1 MLYNQF
7 NMDLSQRKLTREEW
21 NSIEKPVGL
30 DELKI
35 IQLISDG
42 YTDLSIKRNN
52 TKSILHYLKVSNNQE
67 IDLFVFTKYIQP
79 ELIALNKYNLNYVKV
94 PIPSR
99 TIRKSDRIRFNNT
112 DVQIKQVKSIIYEY
126 VLLDVLKSILK
137 QKNRGN
143 AGWSVH
149 FYTLHCMMKFNVNE
163 CNRTFYAK
171 LEDILATLLTEV
183 DVKDILYRSTEMIEH
198 NPYLLKYADDELYGH
213 QKQLFTQ
220 FKSSNSLPQLVLYI
234 APTGTGKTLS
244 PIGLSRGYKIIF
256 VCAAR
261 HIGLA
266 LAKSAISHGVKVAFA
281 FGCKDPED
289 IRLHYA
295 AAVDYTKDR
304 RSGSIRNVDN
314 TNGTRVEII
323 ISDLVSYLPAM
334 HYMCGFHE
342 KERIITYWDE
352 PTISLDYESHPCHEL
367 IQQNWRQNI
376 IPNMVLSSATLPDE
390 DELSPTIGDFK
401 ARFKDAEITT
411 IISYDCKKTI
421 PLINKEGYVV
431 TPHLLYSNYQ
441 DVLKCV
447 TYCMR
452 RKTMLRYIDLK
463 SCTDFIQLVHDTFPT
478 SISHERYRYEYSFNN
493 ITDIHMLNVKI
504 YYLTLL
510 SKIIPEAWP
519 NIFKHLQI
527 NRVPRFRSNVM
538 VTTTDAH
545 TLTDGP
551 TIFLAEDVRKI
562 GLFCLQR
569 ANIPSTVMDTIRK
582 TISKNASINEKIK
595 VLTKTLDDL
604 LMKDVLSR
612 NDQKLS
618 DEARGSPE
626 VKLLRKEIGI
636 HLKSI
641 QSIQLPALYIP
652 NTLEHL
658 NVHAPICL
666 HTNKVYTSDIE
677 LSDIEQ
683 IMLIDEIED
692 MWKLLL
698 MMGIGVFVTH
708 ESQRYTEIMKRLAY
722 KQKLYL
728 IIASTDFIYGTNYQ
742 FCHGYLASDLEGMS
756 QEKTIQSLGRIG
768 RNKLQYDYTVRFRND
783 AILFKLFQE
792 DEDKP
797 EVANFTR
804 IFNSTL

>member
-1 MLYNQF
+1 
-7 NMDLSQRKLTREEW
+7 MDLSQRKLTRDEW
-21 NSIEKPVGL
+21 NNIEKPVTS

-42 YTDLSIKRNN
+42 YCDLSIKRNN
-52 TKSILHYLKVSNNQE
+52 TKSILHYLKVSNSQE
-67 IDLFVFTKYIQP
+67 IDLFVFTKYLQP

-94 PIPSR
+94 SIPSK
-99 TIRKSDRIRFNNT
+99 TIRKSDQIRFNNT
-112 DVQIKQVKSIIYEY
+112 DVQIEQVKSIIYEY
-126 VLLDVLKSILK
+126 VLLDVLKSMLK
-137 QKNRGN
+137 QKKRGN
-143 AGWSVH
+143 TGWSVH
-149 FYTLHCMMKFNVNE
+149 YYTLQCMLKFSVNE
-163 CNRTFYAK
+163 CNQTFYSK
-171 LEDILATLLTEV
+171 LNDVLTTFLPDV

-198 NPYLLKYADDELYGH
+198 NPYLLKYADDALYDH

-220 FKSSNSLPQLVLYI
+220 FKSSNLLPQLVLYI

-281 FGCKDPED
+281 FGCKNIED

-304 RSGSIRNVDN
+304 RSGSIRNVNN
-314 TNGTRVEII
+314 TNGSRVEII

-342 KERIITYWDE
+342 KEQIITYWDE
-352 PTISLDYESHPCHEL
+352 PTISLDYNSHPCHEL

-390 DELSPTIGDFK
+390 HELAPTIGDFK
-401 ARFKDAEITT
+401 ARFHGAQITT

-431 TPHLLYSNYQ
+431 APHILYSNYQ
-441 DVLKCV
+441 DVLMCV

-463 SCTDFIQLVHDTFPT
+463 SCTDFIQLIHETFPS
-478 SISHERYRYEYSFNN
+478 SITHERYRYECYFNN
-493 ITDIHMLNVKI
+493 ITDIYMLNVKI

-510 SKIIPEAWP
+510 SKLVPDTWP
-519 NIFKHLQI
+519 IIFKHLQM
-527 NRVPRFRSNVM
+527 NRVQRFRSNVM

-582 TISKNASINEKIK
+582 AIANNACINEKIK
-595 VLTKTLDDL
+595 LLTKTLDDL
-604 LMKDVLSR
+604 LMKDVLSG
-612 NDQKLS
+612 NDKKLS
-618 DEARGSPE
+618 DEARGSSE
-626 VKLLRKEIGI
+626 VKLLRKEINTHI
-636 HLKSI
+636 KSI
-641 QSIQLPALYIP
+641 QSIQLPSLYIP

-658 NVHAPICL
+658 NNHAPKCQ
-666 HTNKVYTSDIE
+666 NKDKAYQSDIE
-677 LSDIEQ
+677 LTDIEE
-683 IMLIDEIED
+683 IMLIDDIED

-708 ESQRYTEIMKRLAY
+708 DSERYTEIMKRLAY

-742 FCHGYLASDLEGMS
+742 FCHGYLANDLEGIS
-756 QEKTIQSLGRIG
+756 QEKAIQALGRIG

-783 AILFKLFQE
+783 DILFKLFQD
-792 DEDKP
+792 DEYKP
-797 EVANFTR
+797 EVANMTR
-804 IFNSTL
+804 IFNSTI

>member
-1 MLYNQF
+1 
-7 NMDLSQRKLTREEW
+7 MDLSQRKLTRDEW
-21 NSIEKPVGL
+21 NSIEKPVGS

-35 IQLISDG
+35 IQMISDG

-52 TKSILHYLKVSNNQE
+52 TKSILHYLKVSNSQD
-67 IDLFVFTKYIQP
+67 IDLFVFTKYLQP
-79 ELIALNKYNLNYVKV
+79 ELIALTKYNLNYVKV
-94 PIPSR
+94 SIPSR
-99 TIRKSDRIRFNNT
+99 TIRKSDMIRFSNT
-112 DVQIKQVKSIIYEY
+112 DVQIQHVKPIIYEY
-126 VLLDVLKSILK
+126 VLLDVLKSMLK
-137 QKNRGN
+137 HKKRGN
-143 AGWSVH
+143 TEWSVY
-149 FYTLHCMMKFNVNE
+149 FYTLHCMMKFSVNE
-163 CNRTFYAK
+163 CNRTFYSK
-171 LEDILATLLTEV
+171 LKDILATLLTDV
-183 DVKDILYRSTEMIEH
+183 DVKDILYRSTEIIEH
-198 NPYLLKYADDELYGH
+198 NPYLLKYADDELYDH

-244 PIGLSRGYKIIF
+244 PIGLSIGYKIIF

-281 FGCKDPED
+281 FGCKHIED

-323 ISDLVSYLPAM
+323 ISDLVSYIHAM
-334 HYMCGFHE
+334 HYMCKFHE

-352 PTISLDYESHPCHEL
+352 PTISLDYDSHPCHEL

-390 DELSPTIGDFK
+390 HELAPTIGDFK
-401 ARFKDAEITT
+401 ARFNQAEITT

-431 TPHLLYSNYQ
+431 APHILYSNYQ
-441 DVLKCV
+441 DVLNCV

-463 SCTDFIQLVHDTFPT
+463 SCTDFIQLIHETFPT
-478 SISHERYRYEYSFNN
+478 SISHERYRYEFYFNN
-493 ITDIHMLNVKI
+493 ITDIHMINVKT

-510 SKIIPEAWP
+510 SKLIPDTWP
-519 NIFKHLQI
+519 NIFKHLQM

-569 ANIPSTVMDTIRK
+569 ANIHSTVMDTIRK
-582 TISKNASINEKIK
+582 TISKNESINEKIK
-595 VLTKTLDDL
+595 LLTKTLDDL
-604 LMKDVLSR
+604 LMKDVLLG

-618 DEARGSPE
+618 DEARGSTE
-626 VKLLRKEIGI
+626 VKHLRKEIGTYI
-636 HLKSI
+636 KSI
-641 QSIQLPALYIP
+641 QSIQLPSIYIP

-658 NVHAPICL
+658 NIHAPKCQD
-666 HTNKVYTSDIE
+666 KDKAYKSDIE
-677 LSDIEQ
+677 LTDIEQ
-683 IMLIDEIED
+683 IMLIDDIED

-708 ESQRYTEIMKRLAY
+708 KSERYTEIMKRLAY

-756 QEKTIQSLGRIG
+756 QEKTIQALGRIG

-783 AILFKLFQE
+783 AILFKLFQD

-797 EVANFTR
+797 EVANMTR
-804 IFNSTL
+804 IFNSPI